1 MQKGAWK
8 EAGRE
13 DEDEVQFYSA
23 PGYMS
28 HFVGL
33 ELLYSFRVSNHKFP
47 HQSLGSCGI
56 ILSQHSPPPPQWPN
70 CSHYPGRSIPLACR
84 CLSRCLPS

>member
-23 PGYMS
+23 SGYMS

-56 ILSQHSPPPPQWPN
+56 ILSQHSPPPSGLIAAIILEGASLWPA
-70 CSHYPGRSIPLACR
+70 GA
-84 CLSRCLPS
+84 